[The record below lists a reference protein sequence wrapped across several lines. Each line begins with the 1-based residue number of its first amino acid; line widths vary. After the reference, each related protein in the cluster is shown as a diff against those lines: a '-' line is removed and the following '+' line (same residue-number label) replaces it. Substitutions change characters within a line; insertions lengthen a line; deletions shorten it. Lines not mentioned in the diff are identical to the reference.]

1 MPAEISVTV
10 KAGPEYDAPWVV
22 FKGSVEEV
30 GAALA
35 NFRQAGLFGSVKAA
49 SAEFKAAPVKDAAQA
64 VKALNDA
71 GMGAQEL
78 PKSMLPK
85 CPECGADGERKAAHS
100 DKKNRDY
107 EGIFCTKDQNHKPI
121 EFHWTS

>member
-1 MPAEISVTV
+1 MDAEISVTV

-22 FKGSVEEV
+22 FKGSVNQV
-30 GAALA
+30 GASLA
-35 NFRQAGLFGSVKAA
+35 EFRNKGLFGSVKAA
-49 SAEFKAAPVKDAAQA
+49 SAEFKAAPVTNAAQA

-85 CPECGADGERKAAHS
+85 CPECGAEGERKAAHS
-100 DKKNRDY
+100 TKQNRDY
-107 EGIFCTKDQNHKPI
+107 EGIFCSKDQNHKPI